1 MQISKYLDLELKEIN
16 KLLKEKKITPTTLVE
31 ECFERIEANK
41 DLNAFITLDK
51 ENALKR
57 AKELEEKEVSSIT
70 YGIPIAIKDN
80 IVTKGLRTTAA
91 SKMLDNF
98 MPIYDADVIKK
109 INDSDMIVV
118 GKANMDEFAMGSS
131 NQTSFYGPVKNPW
144 NKSLVPGGSSGGS
157 AAIVSSRITPFALG
171 TDTGGSIRQPSSF
184 CGVVGLKPTYGRVSR
199 YGLIAFAS
207 SLDQIGPITRNV
219 YENAVV
225 LNTICGKSDKDLT
238 SVETNEDFT
247 RLIGEKIDGMK
258 IAIPKF
264 YISDAISSEIK
275 DKLNDVVSL
284 LKENGCSIDYVDI
297 KYIDKAVPLYQII
310 AMGEASSNLARF
322 DGIRYGYS
330 YENPENIDDLYLKT
344 RRFGFGNEVKRRI
357 MVGSYLLSGANATTY
372 YNKALAIREEMRDSF
387 LEVFKNYDLI
397 IGPTATTKAYPLGQ
411 DLDDAV
417 KAFMDDVLTIPVNMA
432 GLPGMNLPI
441 GFSSDK
447 LPIGMQLIGKPF
459 DEAKIYQL
467 GSFIE
472 SKLNLDLNPGGV
484 INE

>member
-1 MQISKYLDLELKEIN
+1 MSKYLDLELKEIN

-330 YENPENIDDLYLKT
+330 YENPEDIDDLYLKT

-372 YNKALAIREEMRDSF
+372 YNKALAIREEMRNSF

-472 SKLNLDLNPGGV
+472 DKLNLDLNPGGV

>member
-1 MQISKYLDLELKEIN
+1 MSKYLDLELKEIN

-57 AKELEEKEVSSIT
+57 AKELEKKEVSSIT

-109 INDSDMIVV
+109 INDSDMIIV

-372 YNKALAIREEMRDSF
+372 YNKALAIREEMRSSF

>member
-1 MQISKYLDLELKEIN
+1 MSKYLDLELKEIN

-109 INDSDMIVV
+109 INDNDMIIV

-372 YNKALAIREEMRDSF
+372 YNKALAIREEMRNSF

>member
-1 MQISKYLDLELKEIN
+1 MSKYLDLELKEIN

-57 AKELEEKEVSSIT
+57 AKELEKKEVSSIT

-109 INDSDMIVV
+109 INDSDMIIV

-207 SLDQIGPITRNV
+207 SLDLIGPITRNV